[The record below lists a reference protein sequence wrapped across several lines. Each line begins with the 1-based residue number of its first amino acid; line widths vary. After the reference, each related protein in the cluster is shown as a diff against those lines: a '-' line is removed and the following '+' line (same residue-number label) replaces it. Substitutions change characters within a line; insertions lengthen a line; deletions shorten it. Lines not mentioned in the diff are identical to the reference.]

1 MGKIKIKKS
10 ELDRI
15 IKEEALKFRKAI
27 SLKKEIASI
36 EKELKQLTEGTIDE
50 VEAGE
55 MHKISSDTGFE
66 GKQAKPKFHNPA
78 KNPNTMMEDG
88 SEDIEDVDMDVDSDE
103 DMNSDKI
110 DKAAVLSAIEDLKMA
125 LHLHGAGEEDM
136 EGAEGEE
143 GMEDGAEGEEGME
156 GAEGEEGAKEANSEE
171 DEEGDEIFEFEEE
184 GKKEHAGAKVD
195 GQPTE
200 EGSVKEGLDEPIEGG
215 SVVQV
220 AKGDDINDNM
230 KKDSHVKEAGDTLM
244 ESEKRRMAVL
254 AGIMKG

>member
-27 SLKKEIASI
+27 SLKKEIANI
-36 EKELKQLTEGTIDE
+36 EEQLKQLNEGHIDE

-55 MHKISSDTGFE
+55 MEKIPSDTGFE
-66 GKQAKPKFHNPA
+66 GKKWKPKFHNPE

-88 SEDIEDVDMDVDSDE
+88 TEDIEDVEMGGDADEDVD
-103 DMNSDKI
+103 SDKI

-125 LHLHGAGEEDM
+125 LHLHGENPEEAGEEAG
-136 EGAEGEE
+136 EVAGEE
-143 GMEDGAEGEEGME
+143 AGKEAGEE
-156 GAEGEEGAKEANSEE
+156 ADEENSEE
-171 DEEGDEIFEFEEE
+171 GEGDEIFEFEEE
-184 GKKEHAGAKVD
+184 GKAAEGKMEGAKVD
-195 GQPTE
+195 GQPAE
-200 EGSVKEGLDEPIEGG
+200 EGTVKENLDEPIEGK

-220 AKGDDINDNM
+220 ADQDDVNDNM
-230 KKDSHVKEAGDTLM
+230 KKDTHVKEGGDTLM
-244 ESEKRRMAVL
+244 ESEKKRMAVL